1 MQVWPDRRGVFF
13 NGFWL
18 WLEIMVEHLSQ
29 SMNNLFLK
37 LDFTKAWKV
46 DERNQNIRL
55 KNLHVEYV
63 VVRFLIIMVSSGQ
76 QQEFDFTYSLYKFLF
91 EIIFFQKFIQNVI
104 PRMLQV
110 VQELIPVDEVTKL
123 FFAHTVLNLVFL
135 LIIRYWL
142 QFQIGYF

>member
-1 MQVWPDRRGVFF
+1 
-13 NGFWL
+13 
-18 WLEIMVEHLSQ
+18 
-29 SMNNLFLK
+29 
-37 LDFTKAWKV
+37 
-46 DERNQNIRL
+46 
-55 KNLHVEYV
+55 
-63 VVRFLIIMVSSGQ
+63 MVSSGQ

-142 QFQIGYF
+142 QFQIEYF

>member
-1 MQVWPDRRGVFF
+1 
-13 NGFWL
+13 
-18 WLEIMVEHLSQ
+18 
-29 SMNNLFLK
+29 
-37 LDFTKAWKV
+37 
-46 DERNQNIRL
+46 
-55 KNLHVEYV
+55 
-63 VVRFLIIMVSSGQ
+63 MVSSGQ

-123 FFAHTVLNLVFL
+123 FFAHTVLNLGFL

-142 QFQIGYF
+142 QFQIEYF

>member
-1 MQVWPDRRGVFF
+1 
-13 NGFWL
+13 
-18 WLEIMVEHLSQ
+18 
-29 SMNNLFLK
+29 
-37 LDFTKAWKV
+37 
-46 DERNQNIRL
+46 
-55 KNLHVEYV
+55 
-63 VVRFLIIMVSSGQ
+63 MVSSGQ

-135 LIIRYWL
+135 LIIRFWL

>member
-1 MQVWPDRRGVFF
+1 M
-13 NGFWL
+13 
-18 WLEIMVEHLSQ
+18 
-29 SMNNLFLK
+29 
-37 LDFTKAWKV
+37 
-46 DERNQNIRL
+46 
-55 KNLHVEYV
+55 
-63 VVRFLIIMVSSGQ
+63 VRFLLFMVSSGQ

>member
-1 MQVWPDRRGVFF
+1 MQVWPDRRGFF
-13 NGFWL
+13 LNGFWL

-55 KNLHVEYV
+55 KNLHVLWSDFF
-63 VVRFLIIMVSSGQ
+63 FLWYLLGNSKNLI
-76 QQEFDFTYSLYKFLF
+76 FPYSLYKFLF

-123 FFAHTVLNLVFL
+123 FLAHTVLNLGFL

>member
-1 MQVWPDRRGVFF
+1 MQVWPDRRGFF
-13 NGFWL
+13 LNGFWL

-37 LDFTKAWKV
+37 LDFTKAYKI
-46 DERNQNIRL
+46 E
-55 KNLHVEYV
+55 KPTCV
-63 VVRFLIIMVSSGQ
+63 VVRFLLFMVSSGQ

-142 QFQIGYF
+142 QFQIEYF

>member
-1 MQVWPDRRGVFF
+1 
-13 NGFWL
+13 
-18 WLEIMVEHLSQ
+18 
-29 SMNNLFLK
+29 
-37 LDFTKAWKV
+37 
-46 DERNQNIRL
+46 
-55 KNLHVEYV
+55 
-63 VVRFLIIMVSSGQ
+63 MVSSGQ

-135 LIIRYWL
+135 LIIRFWL
-142 QFQIGYF
+142 QYQIGYF

>member
-1 MQVWPDRRGVFF
+1 MVF
-13 NGFWL
+13 
-18 WLEIMVEHLSQ
+18 
-29 SMNNLFLK
+29 
-37 LDFTKAWKV
+37 
-46 DERNQNIRL
+46 
-55 KNLHVEYV
+55 
-63 VVRFLIIMVSSGQ
+63 SGQ

>member
-1 MQVWPDRRGVFF
+1 M
-13 NGFWL
+13 
-18 WLEIMVEHLSQ
+18 
-29 SMNNLFLK
+29 
-37 LDFTKAWKV
+37 
-46 DERNQNIRL
+46 
-55 KNLHVEYV
+55 
-63 VVRFLIIMVSSGQ
+63 VRFLLFMVSSGQ

-123 FFAHTVLNLVFL
+123 FFAHTVLNLGFL

>member
-1 MQVWPDRRGVFF
+1 
-13 NGFWL
+13 
-18 WLEIMVEHLSQ
+18 
-29 SMNNLFLK
+29 
-37 LDFTKAWKV
+37 
-46 DERNQNIRL
+46 
-55 KNLHVEYV
+55 
-63 VVRFLIIMVSSGQ
+63 MVSSGQ
-76 QQEFDFTYSLYKFLF
+76 QQEFDFTYTVYKFLF

>member
-1 MQVWPDRRGVFF
+1 
-13 NGFWL
+13 
-18 WLEIMVEHLSQ
+18 
-29 SMNNLFLK
+29 
-37 LDFTKAWKV
+37 
-46 DERNQNIRL
+46 
-55 KNLHVEYV
+55 
-63 VVRFLIIMVSSGQ
+63 MVSSGQ

-135 LIIRYWL
+135 LIIRFWL
-142 QFQIGYF
+142 QFQIGCF

>member
-1 MQVWPDRRGVFF
+1 
-13 NGFWL
+13 
-18 WLEIMVEHLSQ
+18 
-29 SMNNLFLK
+29 
-37 LDFTKAWKV
+37 
-46 DERNQNIRL
+46 
-55 KNLHVEYV
+55 
-63 VVRFLIIMVSSGQ
+63 MVSSGQ

-123 FFAHTVLNLVFL
+123 FFAHTVLNLFFL

>member
-1 MQVWPDRRGVFF
+1 
-13 NGFWL
+13 
-18 WLEIMVEHLSQ
+18 
-29 SMNNLFLK
+29 
-37 LDFTKAWKV
+37 
-46 DERNQNIRL
+46 
-55 KNLHVEYV
+55 
-63 VVRFLIIMVSSGQ
+63 MVSSGQ

>member
-1 MQVWPDRRGVFF
+1 
-13 NGFWL
+13 
-18 WLEIMVEHLSQ
+18 
-29 SMNNLFLK
+29 
-37 LDFTKAWKV
+37 
-46 DERNQNIRL
+46 
-55 KNLHVEYV
+55 
-63 VVRFLIIMVSSGQ
+63 MVSSGQ

-123 FFAHTVLNLVFL
+123 FFAHTVLNLGFL

>member
-1 MQVWPDRRGVFF
+1 
-13 NGFWL
+13 
-18 WLEIMVEHLSQ
+18 
-29 SMNNLFLK
+29 
-37 LDFTKAWKV
+37 
-46 DERNQNIRL
+46 
-55 KNLHVEYV
+55 
-63 VVRFLIIMVSSGQ
+63 MVSSGQ

-110 VQELIPVDEVTKL
+110 VQELIPVDEVIKL

>member
-1 MQVWPDRRGVFF
+1 
-13 NGFWL
+13 
-18 WLEIMVEHLSQ
+18 
-29 SMNNLFLK
+29 
-37 LDFTKAWKV
+37 
-46 DERNQNIRL
+46 
-55 KNLHVEYV
+55 
-63 VVRFLIIMVSSGQ
+63 MVSSGQ

-142 QFQIGYF
+142 QFQIGYFLFH

>member
-1 MQVWPDRRGVFF
+1 
-13 NGFWL
+13 
-18 WLEIMVEHLSQ
+18 
-29 SMNNLFLK
+29 
-37 LDFTKAWKV
+37 
-46 DERNQNIRL
+46 
-55 KNLHVEYV
+55 
-63 VVRFLIIMVSSGQ
+63 MVSSGQ

-123 FFAHTVLNLVFL
+123 FFAHTVLNLGFL

-142 QFQIGYF
+142 QFQIGYFLFH

>member
-1 MQVWPDRRGVFF
+1 
-13 NGFWL
+13 
-18 WLEIMVEHLSQ
+18 
-29 SMNNLFLK
+29 
-37 LDFTKAWKV
+37 
-46 DERNQNIRL
+46 
-55 KNLHVEYV
+55 
-63 VVRFLIIMVSSGQ
+63 MVSSGQ

-123 FFAHTVLNLVFL
+123 FFAHTVLNLGFL
-135 LIIRYWL
+135 LIIRFWL

>member
-1 MQVWPDRRGVFF
+1 
-13 NGFWL
+13 
-18 WLEIMVEHLSQ
+18 
-29 SMNNLFLK
+29 
-37 LDFTKAWKV
+37 
-46 DERNQNIRL
+46 
-55 KNLHVEYV
+55 
-63 VVRFLIIMVSSGQ
+63 MVSSGQ
-76 QQEFDFTYSLYKFLF
+76 QPEFDFTYSLYKFLF

>member
-1 MQVWPDRRGVFF
+1 MF
-13 NGFWL
+13 
-18 WLEIMVEHLSQ
+18 S
-29 SMNNLFLK
+29 
-37 LDFTKAWKV
+37 
-46 DERNQNIRL
+46 
-55 KNLHVEYV
+55 
-63 VVRFLIIMVSSGQ
+63 
-76 QQEFDFTYSLYKFLF
+76 F

-142 QFQIGYF
+142 QFQIEYF

>member
-1 MQVWPDRRGVFF
+1 
-13 NGFWL
+13 
-18 WLEIMVEHLSQ
+18 
-29 SMNNLFLK
+29 
-37 LDFTKAWKV
+37 
-46 DERNQNIRL
+46 
-55 KNLHVEYV
+55 
-63 VVRFLIIMVSSGQ
+63 MVSSGQ

-123 FFAHTVLNLVFL
+123 FFAHTVLNLFFL

-142 QFQIGYF
+142 QFQIGCF

>member
-1 MQVWPDRRGVFF
+1 
-13 NGFWL
+13 
-18 WLEIMVEHLSQ
+18 MVEHLSQ

-63 VVRFLIIMVSSGQ
+63 VVRFLLFMVSSGQ
-76 QQEFDFTYSLYKFLF
+76 QQEFDFTYTVYKLLF

-110 VQELIPVDEVTKL
+110 VQELIPVDEVIML
-123 FFAHTVLNLVFL
+123 FFAHNVLNLGFL

-142 QFQIGYF
+142 QFQIGYFLFH

>member
-1 MQVWPDRRGVFF
+1 
-13 NGFWL
+13 
-18 WLEIMVEHLSQ
+18 
-29 SMNNLFLK
+29 
-37 LDFTKAWKV
+37 
-46 DERNQNIRL
+46 
-55 KNLHVEYV
+55 
-63 VVRFLIIMVSSGQ
+63 MVSSGQ

-135 LIIRYWL
+135 LIIRFWL
-142 QFQIGYF
+142 PFQIGYF

>member
-1 MQVWPDRRGVFF
+1 
-13 NGFWL
+13 
-18 WLEIMVEHLSQ
+18 
-29 SMNNLFLK
+29 
-37 LDFTKAWKV
+37 
-46 DERNQNIRL
+46 
-55 KNLHVEYV
+55 
-63 VVRFLIIMVSSGQ
+63 MVSSGQ

-110 VQELIPVDEVTKL
+110 VQELIPVDEVIKL

-142 QFQIGYF
+142 QFQIEYF

>member
-1 MQVWPDRRGVFF
+1 
-13 NGFWL
+13 
-18 WLEIMVEHLSQ
+18 
-29 SMNNLFLK
+29 
-37 LDFTKAWKV
+37 
-46 DERNQNIRL
+46 
-55 KNLHVEYV
+55 
-63 VVRFLIIMVSSGQ
+63 MVSSGQ

-110 VQELIPVDEVTKL
+110 VQELIPVDEVIKL
-123 FFAHTVLNLVFL
+123 FFAHTVLNLGFL

>member
-1 MQVWPDRRGVFF
+1 
-13 NGFWL
+13 
-18 WLEIMVEHLSQ
+18 
-29 SMNNLFLK
+29 
-37 LDFTKAWKV
+37 
-46 DERNQNIRL
+46 
-55 KNLHVEYV
+55 
-63 VVRFLIIMVSSGQ
+63 MVSSGQ

-110 VQELIPVDEVTKL
+110 VQELIPVDEVIKL

-135 LIIRYWL
+135 LIIRFWL

>member
-1 MQVWPDRRGVFF
+1 
-13 NGFWL
+13 
-18 WLEIMVEHLSQ
+18 
-29 SMNNLFLK
+29 
-37 LDFTKAWKV
+37 
-46 DERNQNIRL
+46 
-55 KNLHVEYV
+55 
-63 VVRFLIIMVSSGQ
+63 MVSSGQ
-76 QQEFDFTYSLYKFLF
+76 QQEFDFTDTLYKFLF

-135 LIIRYWL
+135 LIIRFWL